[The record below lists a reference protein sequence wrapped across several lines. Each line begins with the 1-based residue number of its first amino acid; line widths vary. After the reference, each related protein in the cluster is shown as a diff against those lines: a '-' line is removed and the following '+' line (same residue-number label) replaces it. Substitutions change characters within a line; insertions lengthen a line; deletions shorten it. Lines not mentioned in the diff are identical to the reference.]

1 MSTFSHSQDEER
13 GKQPAREAPGEQ
25 GEVPRKRDDS
35 KDDKSD
41 PGIRRM
47 ADSVTLPHQRHE
59 NQERGGQRLQ
69 KDAASAS
76 RTILFVRHHYR
87 RNQMAIHKKGLAHW
101 EGDLKHGKG
110 TVSTESGALSQQ
122 PYGFN
127 TRFEGVKGTNPEEL
141 IGAAHAACF
150 SMALSLMLSEE
161 GYTAT
166 SIDTTAVV
174 TLNKTD
180 GGFAITDIALQ
191 SQIVLPDVSP
201 AAFDEIIQKAKA
213 GCPVSQVLK
222 ANITLDYQLNP

>member
-1 MSTFSHSQDEER
+1 MT
-13 GKQPAREAPGEQ
+13 RE
-25 GEVPRKRDDS
+25 
-35 KDDKSD
+35 
-41 PGIRRM
+41 
-47 ADSVTLPHQRHE
+47 
-59 NQERGGQRLQ
+59 
-69 KDAASAS
+69 
-76 RTILFVRHHYR
+76 
-87 RNQMAIHKKGLAHW
+87 
-101 EGDLKHGKG
+101 
-110 TVSTESGALSQQ
+110 QQ
-122 PYGFN
+122 H
-127 TRFEGVKGTNPEEL
+127 EEL

-191 SQIVLPDVSP
+191 SQIVLPDVAP

>member
-1 MSTFSHSQDEER
+1 
-13 GKQPAREAPGEQ
+13 
-25 GEVPRKRDDS
+25 
-35 KDDKSD
+35 
-41 PGIRRM
+41 
-47 ADSVTLPHQRHE
+47 
-59 NQERGGQRLQ
+59 
-69 KDAASAS
+69 
-76 RTILFVRHHYR
+76 
-87 RNQMAIHKKGLAHW
+87 MAIHKKGLAHW

-201 AAFDEIIQKAKA
+201 AAFR
-213 GCPVSQVLK
+213 
-222 ANITLDYQLNP
+222 